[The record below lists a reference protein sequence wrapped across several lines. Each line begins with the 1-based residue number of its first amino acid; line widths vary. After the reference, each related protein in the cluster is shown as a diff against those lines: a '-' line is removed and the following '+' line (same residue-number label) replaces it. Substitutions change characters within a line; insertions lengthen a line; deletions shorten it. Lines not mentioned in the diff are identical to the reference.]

1 MKNIEII
8 NILNLIVIFCIPI
21 ISFNIYKIKKDTSL
35 INLSIILTI
44 EILISLFVL
53 KSDKF
58 YYAIIIIFTLKS
70 MLFVKNYINIFFI
83 VLMFL
88 VSFKN
93 NEVVYLLNLILNL
106 YINKMYIIDSIKKIN
121 IEYIENKSRLKN
133 NINHK
138 ETLKEMSKNQFEKQI
153 EYKDYVFELNKKI
166 AKTIT
171 ESQVPIFLLDFDKNL
186 LSYNAIFENLI
197 KDDYMNIKKLNI
209 KNYFEFKF
217 KNYEEAIKKLD
228 DKSPEDTII
237 LETKSGKVY
246 KFTYLLDKI
255 DEKVVFICT
264 LKDVTQTNIIQ
275 NRLRESE
282 EKYKKLMDV
291 LDEGIL
297 IVSNNELEYI
307 NEKGTELFNLKSKN
321 SQLEEI
327 ISNIKG
333 KNILEF
339 KKSLTKIE
347 SELNSKSFL
356 KLETKN
362 NKFLEI
368 IFVNMKISD
377 KLCALIIV
385 MDVTELENTLLN
397 IKESEKTYKLLI
409 QTLPEGIIILDKTN
423 KNEIYKNESSNNLIE
438 IIGENKLKSYIE
450 KYIKEDEFGVFK
462 KFSIDK
468 DKNLDITLAIID
480 RKEEN
485 TYVVIFRTLDYEY
498 KIKNIKNELKKVE
511 KDNKFKTDLMVSIAN
526 DIKKPLDVIN
536 SYNKEISKYKNQSE
550 HTKNYT
556 KLLSQNTNRLIRL
569 INNINE
575 VSLDNN
581 YIIINKQECNICD
594 LVENLIL
601 KSKNYIEKNNLN
613 YNFIKNVNNEIVNID
628 IDKIERII
636 LNILSNAI
644 KYTKNG
650 NITIS
655 INEYEN
661 EIGVSIKDTGIGIQ
675 NDKLDKIF
683 MNFEQLDTTL
693 SRGCEGTGVGL
704 AVVKRLLD
712 AHEIPINI
720 KSEENVGSEF
730 EILIPKS
737 NNQMIYENDIIF
749 ASEEKVDIEY
759 SDIYLNF

>member
-138 ETLKEMSKNQFEKQI
+138 ETLKEMSKTQFEKQI

-186 LSYNAIFENLI
+186 LSYNTIFENLI

-228 DKSPEDTII
+228 DKSSEDTII

-255 DEKVVFICT
+255 DEKMVFICT

-468 DKNLDITLAIID
+468 YKNLDITLAIID

-485 TYVVIFRTLDYEY
+485 TYVVVFRTLDYEY

>member
-8 NILNLIVIFCIPI
+8 NISNLIVIFCIPI

-35 INLSIILTI
+35 INLSIILII

-58 YYAIIIIFTLKS
+58 YYTIIIIFTIKS

-83 VLMFL
+83 ALMFL

-121 IEYIENKSRLKN
+121 VEYIENKSRLKN

-138 ETLKEMSKNQFEKQI
+138 ETLKEMSKTQFEKQI
-153 EYKDYVFELNKKI
+153 EYKYYVFELNKKI

-186 LSYNAIFENLI
+186 LSYNTIFENLI

-228 DKSPEDTII
+228 DKSSEDTII

-255 DEKVVFICT
+255 DEKMVFICT

-307 NEKGTELFNLKSKN
+307 NEKGTELFNLRSKN

-468 DKNLDITLAIID
+468 YKNLDITLAIID

-485 TYVVIFRTLDYEY
+485 TYVVVFRTLDYEY

>member
-613 YNFIKNVNNEIVNID
+613 YNFIKNVSNEIVNID
-628 IDKIERII
+628 IDKVERII

-650 NITIS
+650 DITIS

>member
-21 ISFNIYKIKKDTSL
+21 VSFNIYKTKKDINL
-35 INLSIILTI
+35 INLSLILII
-44 EILISLFVL
+44 EIVISILNI
-53 KSDKF
+53 KNDRF

-70 MLFVKNYINIFFI
+70 ILFVKNYTNILFI
-83 VLMFL
+83 VIMFL
-88 VSFKN
+88 LSFKN
-93 NEVVYLLNLILNL
+93 NLFVYLLNLLLNL
-106 YINKMYIIDSIKKIN
+106 YINKLYVINLVKSVNID
-121 IEYIENKSRLKN
+121 YIENKSRLKN

-153 EYKDYVFELNKKI
+153 EYKDYVLELNKKI

-186 LSYNAIFENLI
+186 LSYNSVFEKLI
-197 KDDYMNIKKLNI
+197 KNDYMNIKKLNI
-209 KNYFEFKF
+209 QNYFEFKF
-217 KNYEEAIKKLD
+217 KNYEEALKKLNSKASGD
-228 DKSPEDTII
+228 SII
-237 LETKSGKVY
+237 LETKGSKIY
-246 KFTYLLDKI
+246 KFTYIPDKI
-255 DEKVVFICT
+255 DEKMVFICT

-275 NRLRESE
+275 NRLKESE

-291 LDEGIL
+291 LDEGIIIL
-297 IVSNNELEYI
+297 SNNDLEYI
-307 NEKGTELFNLKSKN
+307 NEKGLEVFNINEN
-321 SQLEEI
+321 SSLNDI
-327 ISNIKG
+327 IVSMKG
-333 KNILEF
+333 KNILDF
-339 KKSLTKIE
+339 KKSLTKVE
-347 SELNSKSFL
+347 NELDSKSFL
-356 KLETKN
+356 KVETKD
-362 NKFLEI
+362 NKFLELI
-368 IFVNMKISD
+368 LVNMKISE
-377 KLCALIIV
+377 KICVLIIV
-385 MDVTELENTLLN
+385 MDVTELENTLLK
-397 IKESEKTYKLLI
+397 IKESEKTYKILI
-409 QTLPEGIIILDKTN
+409 QTLPEGIIILN
-423 KNEIYKNESSNNLIE
+423 KINKEEIYKNESSNDFLREVGDNNLKNCIDE
-438 IIGENKLKSYIE
+438 
-450 KYIKEDEFGVFK
+450 YIKEDEFGVFK

-485 TYVVIFRTLDYEY
+485 TYLVIFRTLDYEY

-511 KDNKFKTDLMVSIAN
+511 KDNKFKTDFMVSIAN
-526 DIKKPLDVIN
+526 DIKKPLDAIN
-536 SYNKEISKYKNQSE
+536 LSNKEISKYKNQSE
-550 HTKNYT
+550 HIKNYT
-556 KLLSQNTNRLIRL
+556 KLLSQNVNRLIRL

-575 VSLDNN
+575 VSVDNN
-581 YIIINKQECNICD
+581 YIIINKQECSICD

-601 KSKNYIEKNNLN
+601 KSKYYIEKNNLT
-613 YNFIKNVNNEIVNID
+613 YNFIKNIDNEIVNID
-628 IDKIERII
+628 VDKIERII

-661 EIGVSIKDTGIGIQ
+661 DIGVSIKDTGIGIKD
-675 NDKLDKIF
+675 DKIDKIF

-712 AHEIPINI
+712 VHKIPINI

-737 NNQMIYENDIIF
+737 FNQVIYESDVIF